1 MLEEQWD
8 KSLRLNHFSGLDGV
22 AQDYP
27 KSPEKAASIIISTA
41 VDQPADSSESSR
53 KIILVSQWDPHGIER
68 NDVEAALRAVG
79 LRNVTWIDF
88 SQLTSSELEA
98 KYCIIIDDPSSSYL
112 TTMTHDSFDGLKCL
126 PHTAGVLWVT
136 GGLLTPNAGLVK
148 GLARTIRAE
157 FQINTIVTLAIDDWE
172 TFNPNVIDIIGE
184 VFKRSFCTP
193 DQESEHQIETELA
206 VEDGIVRIPRLT
218 HDVNMDQCLLRET
231 HPKSRYLQPFAQEG
245 RSLKLTIA
253 NPGFLDTLCFIDDEE
268 TTKELQDNEIEI
280 DIKAAGLNFKDV
292 ILALGQLAG
301 NHLGQEC
308 SGVITKLGRKV
319 TGLQTGDRV
328 CAVTPS
334 AIANLGRCPAH
345 CAVPIPDS
353 MSYAEGASIPVIYCT
368 VYYCLIRL
376 ANLQHGETILIH
388 AAAGG
393 VGQAAIMLAQSLGA
407 KIFATVGHVDKKAFL
422 MQTYGI
428 PEDCIFYSRDTSFA
442 QGILDAT
449 HDTGVD
455 VALSSLAG
463 EQLRATWQCM
473 APFGRFVEIGKR
485 DIMTNMNL
493 QMGPFERSVSF
504 MAFDL
509 SDLIQRRPEQMRQIF
524 SEVMDLLRQDK
535 IKPVA
540 PIHEFSVSH
549 AETAFR
555 SLQSG
560 KPMGKVVIVPK
571 ADDTVMVMNRFL
583 RNSGCRANGLI
594 LGSSP
599 DSGTDKFSDQC
610 LILDHW
616 WYRRHRS
623 SCMRMDGR
631 AWCEEYYSGVTE
643 WEDPKRHHGNGAEA
657 VG

>member
-8 KSLRLNHFSGLDGV
+8 KRLRLNHFSGLDGV
-22 AQDYP
+22 AHDYP
-27 KSPEKAASIIISTA
+27 KYSEKAASIIISTA
-41 VDQPADSSESSR
+41 MDQPADSSESSR
-53 KIILVSQWDPHGIER
+53 KIILVSRWDPHGMER
-68 NDVEAALRAVG
+68 SEVEAALGAVG

-88 SQLTSSELEA
+88 SQLTNSELEG

-112 TTMTHDSFDGLKCL
+112 TTVTEGSFDGLKCL
-126 PHTAGVLWVT
+126 LHTAGVLWVT

-157 FQINTIVTLAIDDWE
+157 FQINTIVTLAIDNWE
-172 TFNPNVIDIIGE
+172 TFNPDVIDIIGE

-193 DQESEHQIETELA
+193 YQDFEHQIETELA

-218 HDVNMDQCLLRET
+218 QDVKMDQCLLRET
-231 HPKSRYLQPFAQEG
+231 HPNSRYLQPFVQEG
-245 RSLKLTIA
+245 RPLKLTIA
-253 NPGFLDTLCFIDDEE
+253 NPGFLDTLCFTDDEE

-376 ANLQHGETILIH
+376 ANLQRGETILIH

-407 KIFATVGHVDKKAFL
+407 KIFATVGHVDKKAVL

-449 HDTGVD
+449 NDTGVD

-485 DIMTNMNL
+485 DIMTNTNL

-509 SDLIQRRPEQMRQIF
+509 GDLIQRRPEQMRQIF
-524 SEVMDLLRQDK
+524 SETMDLLRQEK

-540 PIHEFSVSH
+540 PIHEFSVSN

-560 KPMGKVVIVPK
+560 KPIGKVVIVPK
-571 ADDTVMVMNRFL
+571 ADDTVMVMNRFF
-583 RNSGCRANGLI
+583 RNSECRANDLI

-599 DSGTDKFSDQC
+599 SSGTDDFSDWC
-610 LILDHW
+610 LILDHR

-623 SCMRMDGR
+623 CCMRMDGR
-631 AWCEEYYSGVTE
+631 AWCKEYYSGVTE
-643 WEDPKRHHGNGAEA
+643 WESSE
-657 VG
+657 